1 MLRAFRKNRDGMA
14 AVEFALILPVMLAI
28 FFGVMELSRALT
40 ARAAVTNL
48 TSTVADLV
56 AQEKSPTSGDMAN
69 VFDAAGKILYPFS
82 AANATITLYSIVDDG
97 KKGAAGKVAWSCT
110 KIGAAAATTG
120 PTSPPSGSKGGEMIS
135 LTNLDKDGKA
145 TYGGGGSVIL
155 AEVVYNYSSAT
166 MQVLT
171 QPFAMKNIYYAK
183 PRSVAQVTKPSAC
196 S

>member
-1 MLRAFRKNRDGMA
+1 MLRAFGTNKNGMA

-28 FFGVMELSRALT
+28 FFGVMEFSRALT

-56 AQEKSPTSGDMAN
+56 AQEKAPTSGDMAN
-69 VFDAAGKILYPFS
+69 VFDAASKILYPFS
-82 AANATITLYSIVDDG
+82 AANATITVYSIVDDG
-97 KKGAAGKVAWSCT
+97 NKSAAGKVAWSCT
-110 KIGAAAATTG
+110 KIGAAAAKTG
-120 PTSPPSGSKGGEMIS
+120 PTTPPAGSKGGEMIS

-145 TYGGGGSVIL
+145 TYGGSGSVIL
-155 AEVVYNYSSAT
+155 ADVTYNYSSAT
-166 MQVLT
+166 MEVLT
-171 QPFAMKNIYYAK
+171 TPIAMKNTYYAK